1 MADNKGMHFEWD
13 SEKEKTNI
21 EKHGVS
27 FREAAA
33 LLSSSEEYLEIYDV
47 THSQE
52 EDRFIAIGPLAERI
66 IVVVYTERPQD
77 TVRVISARSATKSEI
92 QLYQEYRG

>member
-1 MADNKGMHFEWD
+1 MHFEWD